1 MQLQLI
7 ACVVAVAVMSD
18 AIALPTGDVEMSRR
32 SLVDV
37 PDVEGFEQGAAEVM
51 YEPVKYVSK
60 EQQDTAAMP
69 VDMEVRLED
78 EQRSGRNKRQVGSNA
93 NSGANG
99 HLTVGLF
106 NSFRINSQSGG
117 GRSLNVNHHVVA

>member
-78 EQRSGRNKRQVGSNA
+78 EQRSGRNKRQVGWSTNGGVNGQRVNGNWGLL
-93 NSGANG
+93 NS
-99 HLTVGLF
+99 V
-106 NSFRINSQSGG
+106 RISGQFDR
-117 GRSLNVNHHVVA
+117 GRSRSI